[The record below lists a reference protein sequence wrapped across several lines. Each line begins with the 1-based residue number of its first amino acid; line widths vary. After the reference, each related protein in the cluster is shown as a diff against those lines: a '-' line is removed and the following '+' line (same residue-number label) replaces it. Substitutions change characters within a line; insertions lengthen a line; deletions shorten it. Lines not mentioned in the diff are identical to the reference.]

1 MSINWGAKIFL
12 LYTGFV
18 VLMGTLVWKSMH
30 TKFDLVTEDYY
41 QQEIGF
47 QKKLDAKT
55 ATTSLAQKPVI
66 SVTEESI
73 MVFFPQDFSG
83 KAIKADLQLYNP
95 ANAALDKSF
104 INLQAEA
111 GKLTIARKDLPAA
124 RYTGKLTWQCEGK
137 TYYQEAPVNLTWK

>member
-1 MSINWGAKIFL
+1 MSINWGTKIFI

-18 VLMGTLVWKSMH
+18 VFMGTLVWKSMH

-47 QKKLDAKT
+47 QKKLDAQT
-55 ATTSLAQKPVI
+55 ATATLTQRPVM
-66 SVTEESI
+66 SVTPEAI
-73 MVFFPQDFSG
+73 IVFFPQDFSA

-95 ANAALDKSF
+95 ADAGLDKTF
-104 INLQAEA
+104 TDLQAEA

-124 RYTGKLTWQCEGK
+124 QYTGKLTWQCDGK
-137 TYYQEAPVNLTWK
+137 TYYQEAPLNLRWR

>member
-1 MSINWGAKIFL
+1 MSINWGTKIFI

-18 VLMGTLVWKSMH
+18 VFMGTLVWKSMH

-47 QKKLDAKT
+47 QKKLDAQT
-55 ATTSLAQKPVI
+55 ATATLTQRPVM
-66 SVTEESI
+66 SVTPEAI
-73 MVFFPQDFSG
+73 IVFFPQDFST

-95 ANAALDKSF
+95 ADAGLDKTF
-104 INLQAEA
+104 TDLQAEA

-124 RYTGKLTWQCEGK
+124 QYTGKLTWQCDGK
-137 TYYQEAPVNLTWK
+137 TYYQEAPLNLRWR